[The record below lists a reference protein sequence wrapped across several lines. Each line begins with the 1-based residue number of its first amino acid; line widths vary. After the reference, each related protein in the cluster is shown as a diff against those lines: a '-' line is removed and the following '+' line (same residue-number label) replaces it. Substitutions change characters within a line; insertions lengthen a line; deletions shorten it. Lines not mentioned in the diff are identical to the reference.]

1 VSEPLIVQPDAA
13 AGVDAYL
20 SSGIYSNLNLGS
32 ANLAYVGSTFGKNP
46 ITYHFLLRFDLS
58 AVPTGA
64 VITAARLVLTKNS
77 GIYNTG
83 AEFQAQRLTRQ
94 NWTEL
99 GATWDVYDGV
109 HAWTSPG
116 GDVAIEHAASAT
128 LAAADTELVIESLAP
143 LAADAIW
150 YRERRLDLLVRG
162 LVADD
167 GYAVFYTSDDTT
179 ADLRPKLIVDYVA
192 APTLE
197 LVDNGDGTG
206 ATATI
211 GDVAAESATTVF
223 VRSFSGELG
232 GTSDWIVR
240 GARAGSGTLALDLP
254 PGHYLAY
261 AATSADSMR
270 LTSTVVYFAVTDGLE
285 AIHARCLD
293 AVQARIRLLL
303 LDGLTDERII
313 VEKVPVVR
321 AMGDDIELPVIVLTP
336 QRAVTPA
343 EAGTNGADDVHY
355 DVLVTIVDRDNQE
368 PTLVEKLDQHL
379 LWRQQIAKAF
389 RNQRLPGVPEVINAA
404 VDPAEGL
411 QEHAWRRELMVS
423 ALRLRFTSRESRGF

>member
-1 VSEPLIVQPDAA
+1 V
-13 AGVDAYL
+13 
-20 SSGIYSNLNLGS
+20 
-32 ANLAYVGSTFGKNP
+32 
-46 ITYHFLLRFDLS
+46 H
-58 AVPTGA
+58 
-64 VITAARLVLTKNS
+64 
-77 GIYNTG
+77 
-83 AEFQAQRLTRQ
+83 
-94 NWTEL
+94 NWT
-99 GATWDVYDGV
+99 T
-109 HAWTSPG
+109 PG
-116 GDVAIEHAASAT
+116 GDTTTDHASSAALT
-128 LAAADTELVIESLAP
+128 SAATELAIESLAA
-143 LAADAIW
+143 LVDDAIW
-150 YRERRLDLLVRG
+150 YRRRQLNLSVRSQ
-162 LVADD
+162 LTTD
-167 GYAVFYTSDDTT
+167 GYAIFYTSDDAT
-179 ADLRPKLIVDYVA
+179 AAWRPKLVIDFVP
-192 APTLE
+192 APTLGI
-197 LVDNGDGTG
+197 VDNGDGTG

-211 GDVAAESATTVF
+211 ADVASGSSTTVF

-232 GTSDWIVR
+232 GTSDWVAK

-261 AATSADSMR
+261 AAMAVDSLR
-270 LTSTVVYFAVTDGLE
+270 LTSTVVYFVVTDGLE

-321 AMGDDIELPVIVLTP
+321 AMGDEIELPVIVLTP
-336 QRAVTPA
+336 QRAVNSA

-389 RNQRLPGVPEVINAA
+389 RNQRLQGVPEVINAA

>member
-1 VSEPLIVQPDAA
+1 
-13 AGVDAYL
+13 
-20 SSGIYSNLNLGS
+20 
-32 ANLAYVGSTFGKNP
+32 
-46 ITYHFLLRFDLS
+46 
-58 AVPTGA
+58 
-64 VITAARLVLTKNS
+64 
-77 GIYNTG
+77 
-83 AEFQAQRLTRQ
+83 
-94 NWTEL
+94 
-99 GATWDVYDGV
+99 
-109 HAWTSPG
+109 
-116 GDVAIEHAASAT
+116 
-128 LAAADTELVIESLAP
+128 
-143 LAADAIW
+143 
-150 YRERRLDLLVRG
+150 
-162 LVADD
+162 
-167 GYAVFYTSDDTT
+167 
-179 ADLRPKLIVDYVA
+179 
-192 APTLE
+192 
-197 LVDNGDGTG
+197 
-206 ATATI
+206 
-211 GDVAAESATTVF
+211 
-223 VRSFSGELG
+223 
-232 GTSDWIVR
+232 
-240 GARAGSGTLALDLP
+240 LP

-261 AATSADSMR
+261 AATSADSLR
-270 LTSTVVYFAVTDGLE
+270 LTSTVVYFVVTDGLE